1 MMGEKSLKILMMLHS
16 GSLNRGCEAIVR
28 SGYQIINSEL
38 ENADFYLSSFNV
50 ESDKNLNFIKR
61 IDDASPC
68 EVKKYSLD
76 WFIGAI
82 KVKLF
87 SDESFFFRKINQ
99 KILKSIDNCD
109 VVLSIG
115 GDAYCYGE
123 QPGYYEID
131 KYIKEKNKKLVLW
144 GCSIGKE
151 DLSKDKLEDLR
162 KFDLILARESITYSN
177 LIDSGLENVKLCADG
192 AFNLDKTELPLPDGW
207 KVGNTIGINYSPLV
221 YKKNTKSKEAVE
233 LLIDY
238 ILKNTDMTIAL
249 TPHVTEKGNNDYE
262 ILQEFYNHYKNTNRV
277 ILLPNNLNA
286 LEYKGYISRMR
297 FFIGARTHATIAAY
311 SSCVPT
317 MVLGYSVKSR
327 GIAKDIFGDEKLV
340 LGIDDISDFDK
351 LKHNFDTMF
360 NKETQIR
367 SQLEASIPK
376 IIQLSY
382 KAAKDLSELIK
393 K

>member
-1 MMGEKSLKILMMLHS
+1 
-16 GSLNRGCEAIVR
+16 
-28 SGYQIINSEL
+28 
-38 ENADFYLSSFNV
+38 
-50 ESDKNLNFIKR
+50 
-61 IDDASPC
+61 
-68 EVKKYSLD
+68 
-76 WFIGAI
+76 
-82 KVKLF
+82 
-87 SDESFFFRKINQ
+87 
-99 KILKSIDNCD
+99 
-109 VVLSIG
+109 
-115 GDAYCYGE
+115 
-123 QPGYYEID
+123 
-131 KYIKEKNKKLVLW
+131 
-144 GCSIGKE
+144 
-151 DLSKDKLEDLR
+151 
-162 KFDLILARESITYSN
+162 
-177 LIDSGLENVKLCADG
+177 
-192 AFNLDKTELPLPDGW
+192 
-207 KVGNTIGINYSPLV
+207 
-221 YKKNTKSKEAVE
+221 
-233 LLIDY
+233 
-238 ILKNTDMTIAL
+238 MTIAL

-376 IIQLSY
+376 IKQLSY